1 MEITSIHGP
10 LYFCNNHDSTISIF
24 KDGNIKEIFIEER
37 YSRKKHDG
45 CYPKRSLKRTNSDIY
60 LIKEDPEIKILN
72 SLINKNINFGEI
84 KSSMVEYYHHICHAL
99 ESFYF
104 SGFNHSAI
112 LVVDGNGTD
121 NETISL
127 FSIDNNYN
135 IKIHRVYKVNST
147 EKLTK
152 KSLGCIYNKAV
163 SVVGLSQKYDIGNE
177 GKFMGLSSYGT
188 PSVGNIINFSIEDGV
203 SHTMGDYVNE
213 NYPYTSNCDGNSS
226 LFHYINFAATVQR
239 DFNNVILDLVKY
251 IKNLTGEEN
260 LCLSGGCF
268 QNVISNNIIC
278 ESEVFKN
285 IYCSPFPSDGGISVG
300 MGIHWLLSNNHQIG
314 RVKINHAY
322 WGEEYPDEKILS
334 YIDKEKYSLTDI
346 TPQEVAKLLSE
357 DKILAWFQDRSEYGP
372 RALGHRSLIG
382 NPGNRENF
390 NILNN
395 KIKHRENW
403 RPLAPSVPDEL
414 FDILFDVK
422 SKDLTQFMLRSIP
435 IREEWRSR
443 IPAVCHVDGTT
454 RPQRLERDINPEYYD
469 MIMEFYK
476 LTELPCVIN
485 TSFNGPGEPIIENP
499 KEALEFLDKTP
510 ELYGIVFN
518 GKYLIRVVN
527 G

>member
-1 MEITSIHGP
+1 M
-10 LYFCNNHDSTISIF
+10 YFSMSGNMLSYTCHDSGVCVMDDNVL
-24 KDGNIKEIFIEER
+24 KGLYIEER

-45 CYPKRSLKRTNSDIY
+45 GMPKKCLQTILKEQQKIDDITVLQGNYTTLLSYLYPDSNIQLLDKFKALHHRSHASESIY
-60 LIKEDPEIKILN
+60 T
-72 SLINKNINFGEI
+72 
-84 KSSMVEYYHHICHAL
+84 
-99 ESFYF
+99 
-104 SGFNHSAI
+104 SGFEHCAVLTIDGYGDNTSIGIYTYKNNVLTEIRTYGPSESIGTAYCMACVHSFGG
-112 LVVDGNGTD
+112 V
-121 NETISL
+121 
-127 FSIDNNYN
+127 NN
-135 IKIHRVYKVNST
+135 RT
-147 EKLTK
+147 L
-152 KSLGCIYNKAV
+152 
-163 SVVGLSQKYDIGNE
+163 E
-177 GKFMGLSSYGT
+177 GKFMGLAPYGI
-188 PSVGNIINFSIEDGV
+188 PYKEHIFSFDIETGL
-203 SHTMGDYVNE
+203 SIKGHPLTRKFFEY
-213 NYPYTSNCDGNSS
+213 YPYADNDTTISM
-226 LFHYINFAATVQR
+226 LHYANLAATVQR
-239 DFNNVILDLVKY
+239 DFNDAIMLLVNY
-251 IKNLTGEEN
+251 TKNITGETN

-268 QNVISNNIIC
+268 QNVIINDIIC
-278 ESEVFKN
+278 ESGLFENVW
-285 IYCSPFPSDGGISVG
+285 CSPYPNDGGLPLGDMVYYLIEQG
-300 MGIHWLLSNNHQIG
+300 KMPHKRIH
-314 RVKINHAY
+314 HAY

-476 LTELPCVIN
+476 LTDLPCVIN

-518 GKYLIRVVN
+518 GKYLCRKN
-527 G
+527 QF